1 MNRQNSSPHVPWY
14 HRGLWAGLISG
25 PIWAVLSYLG
35 GLVGP
40 ALFTESVDPRAYAAV
55 TGLILIVLAFIIGPI
70 RRWWLAFFRR
80 LLSVRITTSGRI
92 AMRVQNALSER
103 PTHDEVKAAFKRG
116 QSLGRVSMRSEIN
129 ELQDTIDERD
139 GALAKAKQRIADQ
152 DIRLA
157 DARRNVR
164 RAESGTANA
173 AQLISSLREERD
185 QMRHRALAGER
196 AAKNSEESITKLR
209 GEVQRAHNEGLSE
222 GRELGRQV
230 AAARAAKETRLPRPA
245 PRWSVERVGPTH
257 WALRNLVPRSIA
269 REVRIESDSDLTIVD
284 AGHWPDLSPAGK
296 PAAEGL
302 FQGHVTSSGLTFG
315 VKFTITWYDE
325 AGKAHQGSTYMK
337 GSDEAVQL
345 A

>member
-1 MNRQNSSPHVPWY
+1 MNRHTSSPHVPWY

-35 GLVGP
+35 GQIGP
-40 ALFTESVDPRAYAAV
+40 MLFTESVDPGAYAAA
-55 TGLILIVLAFIIGPI
+55 TGVILIVLAFIIGPI

-92 AMRVQNALSER
+92 AMKVQNALSER
-103 PTHDEVKAAFKRG
+103 PTHEEVKAAFKRG
-116 QSLGRVSMRSEIN
+116 QTLGLISIRSEIN
-129 ELQDTIDERD
+129 ELQNTIDERD
-139 GALAKAKQRIADQ
+139 SALSKAKQRIADQ
-152 DIRLA
+152 DLRLA
-157 DARRNVR
+157 DAHRNVR
-164 RAESGTANA
+164 KAESGTANA
-173 AQLISSLREERD
+173 AKLINNLRGERD
-185 QMRHRALAGER
+185 QMHQRALAGER
-196 AAKNSEESITKLR
+196 EAKNSEGRIQKLR
-209 GEVQRAHNEGLSE
+209 SEIQRAYNEGMSE
-222 GRELGRQV
+222 GRE
-230 AAARAAKETRLPRPA
+230 AARQESAARTANEKRLPRPA

-296 PAAEGL
+296 PPAEGL
-302 FQGHVTSSGLTFG
+302 FQGHVTSSGLAFG
-315 VKFTITWYDE
+315 VKFTITWYNE
-325 AGKAHQGSTYMK
+325 AGKAQQGSTYMK